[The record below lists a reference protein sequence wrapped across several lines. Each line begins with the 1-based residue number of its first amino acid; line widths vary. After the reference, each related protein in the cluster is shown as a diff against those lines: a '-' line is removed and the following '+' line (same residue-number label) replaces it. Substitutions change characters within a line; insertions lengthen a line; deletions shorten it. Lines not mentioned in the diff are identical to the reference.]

1 MSSSQIVFRLKHT
14 SQQLQDKEFKGI
26 KMIEESPIR
35 VLRIIARMN
44 VGGPAIQI
52 TGLMQYLPRSE
63 FKQLLVTGYCS
74 AEELDYL
81 DENQIE
87 IDVHKIMGFGRSISI
102 WMDLQVFLALRRR
115 IKYFDP
121 HIIHTHT
128 AKAGFLG
135 RLASL
140 TIRKKYFLVHTF
152 HGHLLHGYFGSCKT
166 KLVILAER
174 VMSNYTDALIS
185 VGSRVMEELLAV
197 NIGSSKKFLVFGP
210 GIQLKELPPKK
221 LAMEELNIPSE
232 KYIISWIGRAVKIK
246 APERILEIAREC
258 KLRNLNVHF
267 TISGD
272 GPLLTDLK
280 LKARELELPIQFLGW
295 QSDIEKVLSF
305 SDLVILTSENEG
317 MPVALIQAQMAGIPV
332 LTTDVGSA
340 SEVLVNGKSGFCI
353 DYSAKDFV
361 GKIETLINNPQMQK
375 AFSEAGKKNAI
386 EKFSRSRLVSDH
398 ANLYRRLISQSNS

>member
-1 MSSSQIVFRLKHT
+1 
-14 SQQLQDKEFKGI
+14 
-26 KMIEESPIR
+26 MIEESPIR

-52 TGLMQYLPRSE
+52 TGLMEDLSRSE

-81 DENQIE
+81 DENQID
-87 IDVHKIMGFGRSISI
+87 IDAHKIIGFGRSISI
-102 WMDLQVFLALRRR
+102 WMDLQVFLALRRK
-115 IKYFDP
+115 IKSFDP

-140 TIRKKYFLVHTF
+140 TIRKRYFLVHTF

-166 KLVILAER
+166 RLVVLAER
-174 VMSNYTDALIS
+174 VMSNYTDSLIA

-197 NIGSSKKFLVFGP
+197 KIGSREKFLVIGP
-210 GIQLKELPPKK
+210 GLQLKDLPTRESE
-221 LAMEELNIPSE
+221 MEELGIP
-232 KYIISWIGRAVKIK
+232 KQFIISWIGRAVKIK
-246 APERILEIAREC
+246 APERVLEIALEC
-258 KLRNLNVHF
+258 KLRGLEVHF
-267 TISGD
+267 ALSGD
-272 GPLLTDLK
+272 GPLLGALK
-280 LKARELELPIQFLGW
+280 SKAKQLHLPIQFLGW
-295 QSDIEKVLSF
+295 QSDIEKILSF

-353 DYSAKDFV
+353 DYSAKDFAD
-361 GKIETLINNPQMQK
+361 KIETLINNPQMQK

-386 EKFSRSRLVSDH
+386 AKFSRSRLVSDH

>member
-1 MSSSQIVFRLKHT
+1 MF
-14 SQQLQDKEFKGI
+14 
-26 KMIEESPIR
+26 EESPIR

-52 TGLMQYLPRSE
+52 TGLMEDLSRSE

-81 DENQIE
+81 DENQID
-87 IDVHKIMGFGRSISI
+87 IDAHKIIGFGRSISI
-102 WMDLQVFLALRRR
+102 WMDLQVFLALRRK

-166 KLVILAER
+166 RLVVLAER
-174 VMSNYTDALIS
+174 VMSNYTDSLIA

-197 NIGSSKKFLVFGP
+197 RIGSREKFIVIGP
-210 GIQLKELPPKK
+210 GLQLKDLPARESEMEKLGIPKQF
-221 LAMEELNIPSE
+221 
-232 KYIISWIGRAVKIK
+232 IISWIGRAVKIK
-246 APERILEIAREC
+246 APERVLEIALEC
-258 KLRNLNVHF
+258 KLRGLEVHF
-267 TISGD
+267 ALSGD
-272 GPLLTDLK
+272 GPLLGALK
-280 LKARELELPIQFLGW
+280 SKAKQLHLPIQFLGW
-295 QSDIEKVLSF
+295 QSDIEKILSF

-340 SEVLVNGKSGFCI
+340 SEVLVNGRSGFCMN
-353 DYSAKDFV
+353 YSAKDFV
-361 GKIETLINNPQMQK
+361 DKIETLINNPQMQK

-386 EKFSRSRLVSDH
+386 AKFSRSRLVSDH

>member
-1 MSSSQIVFRLKHT
+1 
-14 SQQLQDKEFKGI
+14 
-26 KMIEESPIR
+26 MIEESPIR

-52 TGLMQYLPRSE
+52 TGLMQDLPSSE
-63 FKQLLVTGYCS
+63 FKQLLVTGFCS

-81 DENQIE
+81 DENQID
-87 IDVHKIMGFGRSISI
+87 IDAHKILGFGRSISV
-102 WMDLQVFLALRRR
+102 WMDLQVFLALRRK
-115 IKYFDP
+115 IKSFDP

-140 TIRKKYFLVHTF
+140 TISKKYFLVHTF

-197 NIGSSKKFLVFGP
+197 NIGSSEKFLVFGP
-210 GIQLKELPPKK
+210 GLQLKRLPPKK
-221 LAMEELNIPSE
+221 LAMEELNIPNE
-232 KYIISWIGRAVKIK
+232 KYIVSWIGRAVKIK
-246 APERILEIAREC
+246 APERVLEIALEC
-258 KLRNLNVHF
+258 KLRGLEVHF
-267 TISGD
+267 TFSGD

-280 LKARELELPIQFLGW
+280 SKAIELELPIQFLGW
-295 QSDIEKVLSF
+295 QSDIERILSS

-340 SEVLVNGKSGFCI
+340 SEVLVNEKSGFCI

-361 GKIETLINNPQMQK
+361 DKIETLIKNPQMQK

>member
-1 MSSSQIVFRLKHT
+1 MEKV
-14 SQQLQDKEFKGI
+14 
-26 KMIEESPIR
+26 SPVR

-52 TGLMQYLPRSE
+52 TALLQDLPRDE
-63 FKQLLVTGYCS
+63 FEQLLVTGYCS
-74 AEELDYL
+74 DEEIDYL
-81 DENQIE
+81 RINQI
-87 IDVHKIMGFGRSISI
+87 DVEPIQIAGFGRSINFGT
-102 WMDLQVFLALRRR
+102 DLHVFLAIRRL
-115 IKYFDP
+115 IKTIDP
-121 HIIHTHT
+121 KVIHTHT
-128 AKAGFLG
+128 AKAGLLG

-140 TIRKKYFLVHTF
+140 SLGKRHLLVHTF
-152 HGHLLHGYFGSCKT
+152 HGHLLHSYFGWSKT
-166 KLVILAER
+166 KLVVLAER
-174 VMSNYTDALIS
+174 FLARYTDSLIA
-185 VGSRVMEELLAV
+185 VGTRVKDDLLAV
-197 NIGSSKKFLVFGP
+197 KIGTNAKFKVIGPGLVLRLLQSRELAKLEFGISEKKFV
-210 GIQLKELPPKK
+210 
-221 LAMEELNIPSE
+221 
-232 KYIISWIGRAVKIK
+232 ISWIGRLVKVK
-246 APERILEIAREC
+246 APERVLEIAREC

-280 LKARELELPIQFLGW
+280 LRAIELELPIQFLGW
-295 QSDIEKVLSF
+295 QSDIEKILSF

-340 SEVLVNGKSGFCI
+340 SEVLVNGKSGFCL

-361 GKIETLINNPQMQK
+361 DKIETLINNPQMQK
-375 AFSEAGKKNAI
+375 TFGEAGKKNAI

>member
-1 MSSSQIVFRLKHT
+1 MNSG
-14 SQQLQDKEFKGI
+14 E
-26 KMIEESPIR
+26 PIR
-35 VLRIIARMN
+35 ILRIIARMN

-52 TGLMQYLPRSE
+52 AGLMQHLPSSE
-63 FKQLLVTGYCS
+63 FEQRLVTGVCS
-74 AEELDYL
+74 DEELDYL
-81 DENQIE
+81 KVNQIN
-87 IDVHKIMGFGRSISI
+87 IKSYQINGFGRHINL
-102 WMDLQVFLALRRR
+102 WKELKVFLALRKQ
-115 IKYFDP
+115 IKFFDP
-121 HIIHTHT
+121 RIIHTHT

-135 RLASL
+135 RLASVTVSRQIL
-140 TIRKKYFLVHTF
+140 LVHSF
-152 HGHLLHGYFGSCKT
+152 HGHLLHGYFGRNKT
-166 KLVILAER
+166 RLVVLAER
-174 VMSNYTDALIS
+174 VLSHLTNSLVA
-185 VGSRVMEELLAV
+185 VGSQVMEDLLEV
-197 NIGSSKKFLVFGP
+197 KIGSREKFIVIGP
-210 GIQLKELPPKK
+210 GLELKELPPRRSVIR
-221 LAMEELNIPSE
+221 ELVLPDE

-280 LKARELELPIQFLGW
+280 LKATELELPIQFLGW
-295 QSDIEKVLSF
+295 QSDIEKILSF

-340 SEVLVNGKSGFCI
+340 SEVLVNGNSGFCL

-361 GKIETLINNPQMQK
+361 DKIETLINNPQMQK
-375 AFSEAGKKNAI
+375 TFSEAGKKNAM

-398 ANLYRRLISQSNS
+398 ANLYRRLISQSKS

>member
-1 MSSSQIVFRLKHT
+1 V
-14 SQQLQDKEFKGI
+14 
-26 KMIEESPIR
+26 IEESAIR

-52 TGLMQYLPRSE
+52 TGLMQDLPSSE

-81 DENQIE
+81 DENQID
-87 IDVHKIMGFGRSISI
+87 IDADKITGFGRSISV
-102 WMDLQVFLALRRR
+102 WVDLQVFLALRRK
-115 IKYFDP
+115 IKSFDP

-128 AKAGFLG
+128 AKAGILG

-140 TIRKKYFLVHTF
+140 TIRKKHFLVHTF

-166 KLVILAER
+166 RLVVLAER
-174 VMSNYTDALIS
+174 LMSSYTDVLIA
-185 VGSRVMEELLAV
+185 VGSQVMEDLLEV
-197 NIGSSKKFLVFGP
+197 KIGSREKFIVIGP
-210 GIQLKELPPKK
+210 GLELKELPPRRSVIK
-221 LAMEELNIPSE
+221 ELVLPDE

-280 LKARELELPIQFLGW
+280 LKAIELELPIQFLGW
-295 QSDIEKVLSF
+295 QSDIERILSF

-340 SEVLVNGKSGFCI
+340 SEVLVNGKSGFCL

-361 GKIETLINNPQMQK
+361 DKIETLINNPQMQK

>member
-1 MSSSQIVFRLKHT
+1 
-14 SQQLQDKEFKGI
+14 
-26 KMIEESPIR
+26 MIEESPIR

-52 TGLMQYLPRSE
+52 TGLMEDLSRSE

-81 DENQIE
+81 DENQID
-87 IDVHKIMGFGRSISI
+87 IDAHKIIGFGRSISI
-102 WMDLQVFLALRRR
+102 WMDLQVFLALRRK
-115 IKYFDP
+115 IKSFDP

-166 KLVILAER
+166 RLVVLAER
-174 VMSNYTDALIS
+174 VMSNYTDSLIA

-197 NIGSSKKFLVFGP
+197 KIGSREKFLVIGP
-210 GIQLKELPPKK
+210 GLQLKDLPTRESE
-221 LAMEELNIPSE
+221 MEELGIP
-232 KYIISWIGRAVKIK
+232 KQFIISWIGRAVKIK
-246 APERILEIAREC
+246 APERVLEIATEC
-258 KLRNLNVHF
+258 KLRGLEVHF
-267 TISGD
+267 ALSGD
-272 GPLLTDLK
+272 GPLLGALK
-280 LKARELELPIQFLGW
+280 SRAKQLHLPIQFLGW
-295 QSDIEKVLSF
+295 QTDIERILSF

-361 GKIETLINNPQMQK
+361 DKIETLINNPLMQK
-375 AFSEAGKKNAI
+375 TFGEAGKKNAI